1 MQTSHDP
8 GAVPGVGFNVNRQNA
23 NGPSCGKHDTELA
36 QGGLVG
42 EVGGGEGAGLV
53 GGGAGA
59 GFSAAGG
66 GDGLLSTGAAPSGI

>member
-1 MQTSHDP
+1 VQTSHDP

-36 QGGLVG
+36 QGG
-42 EVGGGEGAGLV
+42 AGLV